1 MQKKILLTVF
11 QYKKRTPPP
20 VCIVMCIGL
29 FFDIKF
35 SFKISMMA
43 LFVGSY
49 YRHHLRKSITYRQKP
64 KGLYLSLSSLI
75 TLGKRL
81 SVVSAQGLYNVLAGS
96 YQAQARTALEILPS
110 LEAERV
116 AGLSKHIT

>member
-1 MQKKILLTVF
+1 MGVSLGVPL
-11 QYKKRTPPP
+11 R
-20 VCIVMCIGL
+20 
-29 FFDIKF
+29 FFIAKNNKNNYLGIAF
-35 SFKISMMA
+35 C
-43 LFVGSY
+43 SY

>member
-1 MQKKILLTVF
+1 MHDLFLLSASSKKIN
-11 QYKKRTPPP
+11 
-20 VCIVMCIGL
+20 
-29 FFDIKF
+29 
-35 SFKISMMA
+35 
-43 LFVGSY
+43 
-49 YRHHLRKSITYRQKP
+49 HLASKP

-81 SVVSAQGLYNVLAGS
+81 CVVSAQGLYNVLAGS

>member
-1 MQKKILLTVF
+1 MFLKIIYF
-11 QYKKRTPPP
+11 FHA
-20 VCIVMCIGL
+20 VML
-29 FFDIKF
+29 
-35 SFKISMMA
+35 SFH
-43 LFVGSY
+43 SY

-116 AGLSKHIT
+116 AGLSKHVT

>member
-1 MQKKILLTVF
+1 MNNKKDNKNKGYRLCVLFLL
-11 QYKKRTPPP
+11 
-20 VCIVMCIGL
+20 
-29 FFDIKF
+29 
-35 SFKISMMA
+35 S
-43 LFVGSY
+43 
-49 YRHHLRKSITYRQKP
+49 HHLRKSITYRQKP

>member
-35 SFKISMMA
+35 SFKISMMV

-49 YRHHLRKSITYRQKP
+49 YRTTQNSSHVYRKQLKAV
-64 KGLYLSLSSLI
+64 
-75 TLGKRL
+75 
-81 SVVSAQGLYNVLAGS
+81 SVL
-96 YQAQARTALEILPS
+96 
-110 LEAERV
+110 
-116 AGLSKHIT
+116 

>member
-1 MQKKILLTVF
+1 MSYDNEFNINKLVVIF
-11 QYKKRTPPP
+11 
-20 VCIVMCIGL
+20 C
-29 FFDIKF
+29 
-35 SFKISMMA
+35 
-43 LFVGSY
+43 SY

>member
-1 MQKKILLTVF
+1 MCIDM
-11 QYKKRTPPP
+11 
-20 VCIVMCIGL
+20 CIVIFL
-29 FFDIKF
+29 DLINIIKNNEL
-35 SFKISMMA
+35 I
-43 LFVGSY
+43 VGICSY

>member
-1 MQKKILLTVF
+1 MLLFAVF
-11 QYKKRTPPP
+11 Y
-20 VCIVMCIGL
+20 
-29 FFDIKF
+29 
-35 SFKISMMA
+35 
-43 LFVGSY
+43 SY

>member
-1 MQKKILLTVF
+1 M
-11 QYKKRTPPP
+11 
-20 VCIVMCIGL
+20 CIVMCIVL

-35 SFKISMMA
+35 CFKISVMYS
-43 LFVGSY
+43 FVGSY
-49 YRHHLRKSITYRQKP
+49 YHHLRKSITYRQKP

>member
-1 MQKKILLTVF
+1 MENYRGEECEQLNAKKILLTVF

-35 SFKISMMA
+35 SFKISMMV

-49 YRHHLRKSITYRQKP
+49 YRHHFNKI
-64 KGLYLSLSSLI
+64 KGL
-75 TLGKRL
+75 RDFP
-81 SVVSAQGLYNVLAGS
+81 
-96 YQAQARTALEILPS
+96 R
-110 LEAERV
+110 
-116 AGLSKHIT
+116 HF

>member
-1 MQKKILLTVF
+1 MFLL
-11 QYKKRTPPP
+11 
-20 VCIVMCIGL
+20 
-29 FFDIKF
+29 
-35 SFKISMMA
+35 S
-43 LFVGSY
+43 
-49 YRHHLRKSITYRQKP
+49 HHLRKSITYLQKP

-81 SVVSAQGLYNVLAGS
+81 CVVSAQGLYNVLAGS

>member
-1 MQKKILLTVF
+1 MCWCFVLFLL
-11 QYKKRTPPP
+11 
-20 VCIVMCIGL
+20 
-29 FFDIKF
+29 
-35 SFKISMMA
+35 S
-43 LFVGSY
+43 
-49 YRHHLRKSITYRQKP
+49 HHLRKSITYRQKP

-81 SVVSAQGLYNVLAGS
+81 CVVSAQGLYNVLAGS

>member
-1 MQKKILLTVF
+1 MNLNEGVATNKVGGGILGGIISLLIFFCYIKQCTEVVF
-11 QYKKRTPPP
+11 
-20 VCIVMCIGL
+20 C
-29 FFDIKF
+29 
-35 SFKISMMA
+35 
-43 LFVGSY
+43 SY
-49 YRHHLRKSITYRQKP
+49 YHHLRKSITYRQKP